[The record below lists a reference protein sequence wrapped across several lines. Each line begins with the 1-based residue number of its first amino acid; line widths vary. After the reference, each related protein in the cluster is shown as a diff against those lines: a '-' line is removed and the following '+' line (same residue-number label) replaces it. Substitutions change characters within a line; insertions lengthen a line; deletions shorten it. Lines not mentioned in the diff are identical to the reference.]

1 MRFSFIFKPEPDV
14 VVALNKFGL
23 KKFVW
28 FFILSTRIFGSCL
41 NTETGFRFI

>member
-1 MRFSFIFKPEPDV
+1 MRFGFIFKPEPDI

-28 FFILSTRIFGSCL
+28 FFYS
-41 NTETGFRFI
+41 